1 MLAGGRSERW
11 VAFWASV
18 PGLMAALALVVVL
31 GRSHE
36 RSAGL
41 AAGLLCAAHPL
52 ACFVSAR
59 VLPDELYGAALFL
72 GLLAWQRSMRS
83 VREPHVL
90 GSAALAG
97 LFLSAAS
104 LTRVAA
110 LGVVLMLV
118 VTGVLVSAP
127 PVARKR
133 RRRPRRGRRRWIME
147 LANVRTPRPT
157 CVRGVA
163 HRIQLLAREAA
174 DRYGFAD
181 DFASARARAHEL
193 MTRKQE
199 PKRRGRR
206 RFGPARSR
214 RGTPGRSTQ
223 DSWEP
228 DLAGREPSA
237 FVRETMRV
245 WACVVLDARRD
256 RVADG
261 GVRSHL
267 ASTRGAGPRRPAASA
282 LQGRP
287 VRFPQVSSR
296 AWSWFHVAIYAA
308 ICPMARYSVQVY
320 PLMCYLAGAAFAGGA
335 RERVAYQQPT

>member
-1 MLAGGRSERW
+1 M
-11 VAFWASV
+11 
-18 PGLMAALALVVVL
+18 L

-90 GSAALAG
+90 GWAALAG

-118 VTGVLVSAP
+118 VTGVLV
-127 PVARKR
+127 
-133 RRRPRRGRRRWIME
+133 RPRRWLASAAVVLVAAGVVGSWSWRTSALLGRPAFVESLTGYNFW
-147 LANVRTPRPT
+147 L
-157 CVRGVA
+157 G
-163 HRIQLLAREAA
+163 EAA

-193 MTRKQE
+193 MTRE
-199 PKRRGRR
+199 AGTEET
-206 RFGPARSR
+206 RSASFWS
-214 RGTPGRSTQ
+214 GTLSPR
-223 DSWEP
+223 
-228 DLAGREPSA
+228 
-237 FVRETMRV
+237 
-245 WACVVLDARRD
+245 DARTFDARL
-256 RVADG
+256 V
-261 GVRSHL
+261 
-267 ASTRGAGPRRPAASA
+267 GAGLRRVVSHPLSYARRCVFGLVWFWMRAETVSRTVEYA
-282 LQGRP
+282 LISLPLVALGLVGLRRALLQGP
-287 VRFPQVSSR
+287 PGALPAGLVAGVVV
-296 AWSWFHVAIYAA
+296 FHVAIYAA